1 MHPPLEAYYSDLSA
15 LPGRSAL
22 GGGDDAWIVV
32 ASGFWRL
39 SEMPAS
45 ERARYA
51 QSHAAVIHSVIA
63 EEVEHDDGERDRF
76 IAWRIA
82 AALSRWGEPEATEQ
96 LARLTRD
103 LTEREEDMAAFRLA
117 YCTLGSLRRALPDAG
132 PRIASMLLARQGRVV
147 RQLGDVVT
155 AAEHYALAESLARNA
170 RDTRLRLEARLGLGV
185 LANMRGNYPEA
196 RTIFRRVLS
205 AAKRSR
211 MPDVAAG
218 AHQGLLG
225 CAVGAGDADAAL
237 HHGWEALRGVEH
249 TPRSRGTLLA
259 NLGEACALAGE
270 WNAALRASAAAS
282 AASPLARVRLPALG
296 RAALAAARLGRRPTL
311 DYFAREAER
320 EIGRSQQPHEN
331 ASTLIDLA
339 EAYHAAGD
347 AARGESYR
355 TRAAELARAKGYHE
369 VRHRAEVLEPLLAT
383 TPPAPAAPPERAELT
398 STGRGVIRSIEAL
411 ELDPTATRL
420 TEWRGGSD

>member
-15 LPGRSAL
+15 LPARSAL
-22 GGGDDAWIVV
+22 GGDDDAWIVV

-39 SEMPAS
+39 SEMPAA

-51 QSHAAVIHSVIA
+51 RSHASVIHSVIA
-63 EEVEHDDGERDRF
+63 AGVERDDGEHDRF
-76 IAWRIA
+76 IAGRIA
-82 AALSRWGEPEATEQ
+82 AALSRWGEPEAAEQ

-103 LTEREEDMAAFRLA
+103 LTERQEDVAAFRLA

-132 PRIASMLLARQGRVV
+132 PRIASMLLVRQGRVV
-147 RQLGDVVT
+147 RQLGDEVT
-155 AAEHYALAESLARNA
+155 AAEHYALAESLARMA
-170 RDTRLRLEARLGLGV
+170 RDRRLRLEARLGTGV
-185 LANMRGNYPEA
+185 LANVRGNYPEA
-196 RTIFRRVLS
+196 RRIFRQVLS
-205 AAKRSR
+205 SARR
-211 MPDVAAG
+211 NRLPDVVAG

-225 CAVGAGDADAAL
+225 CAVAAGDADAAL
-237 HHGWEALRGVEH
+237 RHGWEALRGVEH

-282 AASPLARVRLPALG
+282 AASHLARVRLPALG
-296 RAALAAARLGRRPTL
+296 RAAIAAARLGHQATL

-339 EAYHAAGD
+339 EAYQVAGD

-355 TRAAELARAKGYHE
+355 ARAAELARARGYNE
-369 VRHRAEVLEPLLAT
+369 VRHRAEMLEPLLASS
-383 TPPAPAAPPERAELT
+383 PPAPAARPERAELT
-398 STGRGVIRSIEAL
+398 STGRDVVRFIESL
-411 ELDPTATRL
+411 ELDPVAARM
-420 TEWRGGSD
+420 G